1 MGASLVIIWI
11 LGLLSAI
18 AVGIYRRKKG
28 AGIISD
34 LIVLICDMVT
44 GGTLLAGYF
53 YESFYRQDPAMEW
66 MNSFM
71 LSMCMIVMLIG
82 IPAALIL
89 LVGCAIAAAGTS
101 KNPIAMYVVCGVMLL
116 VSAYGWFNIIK
127 QNDETL
133 IIQTYVEEEVI
144 QEREVAY
151 FSHIPNTVIQQ
162 DTSGKVFGLTLF
174 GNGIVYGSI
183 DTDFVR
189 SDELTYWYVNEE
201 GNSCID
207 YAPAKKTSIVPI
219 AENEKPYMKVV
230 KYIEWQNI
238 EDEKSGEKVTKK
250 TGETW
255 IMYYFYIP
263 EGYTQ

>member
-11 LGLLSAI
+11 LGLLAAI
-18 AVGIYRRKKG
+18 AVGIYRRKNG

-34 LIVLICDMVT
+34 LIVLLCDMVT
-44 GGTLLAGYF
+44 GGTLLAGFF
-53 YESFYRQDPAMEW
+53 YEIFYRNNHTMEW
-66 MNSFM
+66 TNSFI
-71 LSMCMIVMLIG
+71 LSLGIFFMLIC
-82 IPAALIL
+82 IPAAVIL
-89 LVGCAIAAAGTS
+89 AFGCAIAAADES
-101 KNPIAMYVVCGVMLL
+101 KNPIAMCVVCGVMLL

-133 IIQTYVEEEVI
+133 IIQTYIEEEVI

-174 GNGIVYGSI
+174 GNGIVYGNI

-255 IMYYFYIP
+255 ITYYFYIP

>member
-1 MGASLVIIWI
+1 MGASLVIIGI
-11 LGLLSAI
+11 LGLLAAI
-18 AVGIYRRKKG
+18 AVGIYRRKKE

-34 LIVLICDMVT
+34 VIVVICHMLT
-44 GGTLLAGYF
+44 GGPFLAGYF
-53 YESFYRQDPAMEW
+53 YEIYYRADPAMVW
-66 MNSFM
+66 ANSG
-71 LSMCMIVMLIG
+71 LDSLLTIG
-82 IPAALIL
+82 GGICIPAAVIL
-89 LVGCAIAAAGTS
+89 AFGCAIAAADES
-101 KNPIAMYVVCGVMLL
+101 KNPIAMYVVCSVMLL
-116 VSAYGWFNIIK
+116 VSAFGCFNIIK

-133 IIQTYVEEEVI
+133 SIQTYIEEEVI

-174 GNGIVYGSI
+174 GNGVVYGSI

-255 IMYYFYIP
+255 ITYYFYIP